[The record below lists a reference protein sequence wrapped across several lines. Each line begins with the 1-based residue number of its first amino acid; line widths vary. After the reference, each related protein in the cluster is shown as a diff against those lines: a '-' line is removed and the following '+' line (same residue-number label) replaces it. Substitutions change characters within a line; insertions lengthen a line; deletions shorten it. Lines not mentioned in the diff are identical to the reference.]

1 MDGNK
6 SKEGMSVKELEDYA
20 KKHRYEVF
28 FCLLLVVSGIAT
40 LFKMWPR
47 WSVLF
52 AAAGGVIAILLSS
65 KVEMLM
71 KKAFSFVFERDKT
84 IQIVFGLFALVIGI
98 FLPPIIFLMV
108 GLFGGRAMNQM
119 AMQASSKQ

>member
-1 MDGNK
+1 MVRTFCSCWQYN
-6 SKEGMSVKELEDYA
+6 
-20 KKHRYEVF
+20 RYSPVF
-28 FCLLLVVSGIAT
+28 
-40 LFKMWPR
+40 
-47 WSVLF
+47 
-52 AAAGGVIAILLSS
+52 
-65 KVEMLM
+65 KVEMLS

-84 IQIVFGLFALVIGI
+84 IQIVFGLFALIIGI

>member
-6 SKEGMSVKELEDYA
+6 SKEGMSVKEIEEYA

-40 LFKMWPR
+40 MFKMWPR

-52 AAAGGVIAILLSS
+52 AAAGGIVAVLLSA
-65 KVEMLM
+65 KVEMLL

-84 IQIVFGLFALVIGI
+84 IQIVFGLFALIIAI

-108 GLFGGRAMNQM
+108 GLFGGRSMNLLAGEMSQ
-119 AMQASSKQ
+119 KR

>member
-6 SKEGMSVKELEDYA
+6 LKEGMSVKELEEYA

-28 FCLLLVVSGIAT
+28 FCLLVVIAGIAT
-40 LFKMWPR
+40 LFKMWSK
-47 WSVLF
+47 WSIIF
-52 AAAGGVIAILLSS
+52 AVAGAVVAILMPSRVDAL
-65 KVEMLM
+65 L

-84 IQIVFGLFALVIGI
+84 IQIVFGLFALIIGI
-98 FLPPIIFLMV
+98 FLPPFVFLLV

-119 AMQASSKQ
+119 AMDASNRR

>member
-6 SKEGMSVKELEDYA
+6 PKEGMSVKELEEYA

-47 WSVLF
+47 WSIIFV
-52 AAAGGVIAILLSS
+52 AAGAILSILMPG
-65 KVEMLM
+65 KIDMLM

-84 IQIVFGLFALVIGI
+84 IQIVFGLFALIIGI
-98 FLPPIIFLMV
+98 FLPPLIFLLV
-108 GLFGGRAMNQM
+108 GMFGGRAMNQM
-119 AMQASSKQ
+119 AMNASMK